1 MKHCHLACYCIAI
14 ALLTACASPPPQ
26 TAAPAHLIPTGERQ
40 VERLSARGLQTY
52 ECRATPGD
60 ASRAAWVYVASSLE
74 LLDANDKPAGRH
86 TYPPPVWEAPDG
98 SKFVGTQKARA
109 DAPEAG
115 AAPWLLVSTRSTG
128 PEGRFAKIT
137 SLQRLNTKGG
147 VAPAS
152 GCDMKTIGN
161 KEQVPLRA
169 DLILFSP

>member
-1 MKHCHLACYCIAI
+1 MNSQGAFRYSVAFLA
-14 ALLTACASPPPQ
+14 LTACASPPLQ
-26 TAAPAHLIPTGERQ
+26 TAVPENLVPTGERQ

-52 ECRATPGD
+52 ECRTTPGD
-60 ASRAAWVYVASSLE
+60 ASKAAWVYVASSLE

-98 SKFVGTQKARA
+98 SKFAGTQKARA

-115 AAPWLLVSTRSTG
+115 AAPWLLVSTKSTG
-128 PEGRFAKIT
+128 AEGRFAKIT
-137 SLQRLNTKGG
+137 SMQRVNTKGG

-152 GCDMKTIGN
+152 GCDMKAIG
-161 KEQVPLRA
+161 KQEQVPLRA

>member
-1 MKHCHLACYCIAI
+1 MKHCRLASYCIAL

-26 TAAPAHLIPTGERQ
+26 TAVPANLVPTGERQ
-40 VERLSARGLQTY
+40 VERLAAHGLQTY
-52 ECRATPGD
+52 ECRVTPGD
-60 ASRAAWVYVASSLE
+60 ASSAAWVYVASSLE

-98 SKFVGTQKARA
+98 SKFAGTQKARA

-115 AAPWLLVSTRSTG
+115 AAPWLLISTKSTG
-128 PEGRFAKIT
+128 AEGRFAKIT
-137 SLQRLNTKGG
+137 SLQRVNTKGG

-152 GCDMKTIGN
+152 GCDLKAIGK